1 MSYGFYKLP
10 PGSSHEDYIAKVAG
24 KTPIAI
30 GIAVTD
36 HTTELQPAQPD
47 TVTLDGTVTAFFES
61 KELYDSVIQGNVVV
75 DNTPNI
81 PGDDLGMSLEPPKV
95 DETLTQ
101 REKSLAQGYSGD
113 ICDNCQGA
121 RLRWAG
127 HCKVCDDCGT
137 TTGCS

>member
-1 MSYGFYKLP
+1 MSYGFYKMR

-24 KTPIAI
+24 KTPVAI
-30 GIAVTD
+30 GVVMTD
-36 HTTELQPAQPD
+36 HTVELQPIQPD
-47 TVTLDGTVTAFFES
+47 TATTDGT
-61 KELYDSVIQGNVVV
+61 KGVIQGNVVV

-81 PGDDLGMSLEPPKV
+81 PGDDLGKPLEPPKV

-101 REKSLAQGYSGD
+101 GEKDFRAQGYSGD
-113 ICDNCQGA
+113 ICDNCQGS

>member
-1 MSYGFYKLP
+1 MSYGFYKMP
-10 PGSSHEDYIAKVAG
+10 PGSSHEDYITKVAG
-24 KTPIAI
+24 KTPVAI
-30 GIAVTD
+30 GVVMTD
-36 HTTELQPAQPD
+36 HTVELQPVRPD
-47 TVTLDGTVTAFFES
+47 TVTTDGTTGI
-61 KELYDSVIQGNVVV
+61 IQGNVVV

-81 PGDDLGMSLEPPKV
+81 PGDVLGISLEPPKV

-113 ICDNCQGA
+113 VCDHCQGV

>member
-1 MSYGFYKLP
+1 MSYGFYRLP
-10 PGSSHEDYIAKVAG
+10 HGTSHDDYIVKVAG
-24 KTPIAI
+24 KTPVAI
-30 GIAVTD
+30 GV
-36 HTTELQPAQPD
+36 
-47 TVTLDGTVTAFFES
+47 
-61 KELYDSVIQGNVVV
+61 VIQGNEVV

-81 PGDDLGMSLEPPKV
+81 PGDDLGSPLEPPKV
-95 DETLTQ
+95 NETLTQ
-101 REKSLAQGYSGD
+101 REDFLAQGYSGD